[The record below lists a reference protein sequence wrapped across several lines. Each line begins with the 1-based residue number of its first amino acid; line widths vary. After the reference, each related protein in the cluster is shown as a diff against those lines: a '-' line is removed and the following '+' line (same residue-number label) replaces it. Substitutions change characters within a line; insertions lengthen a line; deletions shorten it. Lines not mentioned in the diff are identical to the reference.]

1 MASDPPGLPS
11 ADAEEGSV
19 AAMASF
25 AFLFAL
31 RAAVSGG
38 GGDTAGGA
46 AGPVLSPAPVDGD
59 VG

>member
-1 MASDPPGLPS
+1 MAPDPPGLPS
-11 ADAEEGSV
+11 AGGEEGSV

-31 RAAVSGG
+31 RAEVGGSGR
-38 GGDTAGGA
+38 DTVGGA
-46 AGPVLSPAPVDGD
+46 TGPVLSPAPEDGD

>member
-1 MASDPPGLPS
+1 MASDPLGLLS

-19 AAMASF
+19 ATF

-31 RAAVSGG
+31 RAEVGGG
-38 GGDTAGGA
+38 GGDTVGGA
-46 AGPVLSPAPVDGD
+46 AGPVLSLAPEDGD